1 MMKKLLWLF
10 ALLCIILAV
19 YHDVTYGTLPT
30 YNEAKT
36 ATMEKTS
43 VQSHSQPY
51 KVVKTRAGDTVISI
65 MERERKGPL
74 PVSIQKLIA
83 DFEKLNPGVKADSLQ
98 IGKSYKFPIYNE
110 S

>member
-1 MMKKLLWLF
+1 MKKLLWLF
-10 ALLCIILAV
+10 VLLCMILV
-19 YHDVTYGTLPT
+19 IYHDVTYGTLPT
-30 YNEAKT
+30 YEEAET
-36 ATMEKTS
+36 TTMEKAS

-65 MERERKGPL
+65 MEREMKGPL

-98 IGKSYKFPIYNE
+98 IGKSYKFPNYNE